1 MSYNLKNILVGTA
14 LSLILSV
21 SAADKVAAQLPA
33 TGGNENPGTVSLD
46 LDNTANNQEIM
57 PVLEDKTPE
66 NTAGTDMI
74 TPSAPAAKLGNA
86 PMGNNADGGDD
97 PLAPAMNNSD
107 PLAPNMDNSDPLAPS
122 MDKNAPILPDDETN
136 AIINDP
142 LQSPVAANAAAQLGQ
157 SKPQQPA
164 PSGNRAII
172 PNTADT
178 VDSIV
183 RPGDDPL
190 PDMAGLGGDEAGALG
205 QIDTNLFSK
214 MSTLEKQSALLSLEL
229 RREKIRNEIEA
240 IKAQR
245 QQAILEQQAAE
256 EEKQRKKQ
264 EWENEQKRKLLVEEQ
279 KLKEIE
285 AKIESL
291 RQEKVIKAY
300 KEEMLKEKQAWIK
313 NNEKIYQE
321 MAEIENDRQFLLND
335 FKMKL
340 SNLRNLAAKAV
351 VDAQNARD
359 RHNRDVEAL
368 KTKISVLQSRLD
380 AELAEKNKN
389 NPFAQLPAEKQVM
402 LSDVYAIMEVV
413 GKGQNLAAKLINKNG
428 DYFMVRKGTT
438 LQTGH
443 VIDEIAETYI
453 RGDLNG
459 AKDYLYFSAGGIL
472 DNEPVNNSVITKAK
486 LAGAKSGAAE
496 QGGDGTKGNL
506 VGTAGIPSLGEGL
519 FVR

>member
-1 MSYNLKNILVGTA
+1 M
-14 LSLILSV
+14 
-21 SAADKVAAQLPA
+21 
-33 TGGNENPGTVSLD
+33 
-46 LDNTANNQEIM
+46 
-57 PVLEDKTPE
+57 
-66 NTAGTDMI
+66 
-74 TPSAPAAKLGNA
+74 
-86 PMGNNADGGDD
+86 
-97 PLAPAMNNSD
+97 
-107 PLAPNMDNSDPLAPS
+107 
-122 MDKNAPILPDDETN
+122 
-136 AIINDP
+136 
-142 LQSPVAANAAAQLGQ
+142 
-157 SKPQQPA
+157 
-164 PSGNRAII
+164 
-172 PNTADT
+172 
-178 VDSIV
+178 
-183 RPGDDPL
+183 
-190 PDMAGLGGDEAGALG
+190 
-205 QIDTNLFSK
+205 
-214 MSTLEKQSALLSLEL
+214 
-229 RREKIRNEIEA
+229 
-240 IKAQR
+240 
-245 QQAILEQQAAE
+245 
-256 EEKQRKKQ
+256 
-264 EWENEQKRKLLVEEQ
+264 VEEQ

-285 AKIESL
+285 AQIESL

-300 KEEMLKEKQAWIK
+300 KEEMLAEKQAWIK

-321 MAEIENDRQFLLND
+321 MAEIENDRQFLIND

-359 RHNRDVEAL
+359 RHNRDVESL

-428 DYFMVRKGTT
+428 DYFMVRKGTI

-472 DNEPVNNSVITKAK
+472 DSEPVNNSVITKAK
-486 LAGAKSGAAE
+486 LAGAKSAGE
-496 QGGDGTKGNL
+496 QGGDAAKGNL

>member
-1 MSYNLKNILVGTA
+1 MSYNLKNILAGTA
-14 LSLILSV
+14 LSLVLSI
-21 SAADKVAAQLPA
+21 SAADRVAAQLPA
-33 TGGNENPGTVSLD
+33 ASGDTPGTVSLD
-46 LDNTANNQEIM
+46 LDNTNAQTGL
-57 PVLEDKTPE
+57 PVLEDNPV
-66 NTAGTDMI
+66 NDNAGGQMI
-74 TPSAPAAKLGNA
+74 TPSAPAARMESDATAANSASGV
-86 PMGNNADGGDD
+86 D
-97 PLAPAMNNSD
+97 PLAPAME
-107 PLAPNMDNSDPLAPS
+107 
-122 MDKNAPILPDDETN
+122 KNEPILPENDGN

-142 LQSPVAANAAAQLGQ
+142 LQAPATANAAAQLGKGT
-157 SKPQQPA
+157 SASPA
-164 PSGNRAII
+164 PSGNRAVI

-183 RPGDDPL
+183 RPEDDPL
-190 PDMAGLGGDEAGALG
+190 PNMTDMAGDEAGALS

-245 QQAILEQQAAE
+245 QKALLEQQAAE

-279 KLKEIE
+279 KLKELE
-285 AKIESL
+285 AQIESL
-291 RQEKVIKAY
+291 RQEKVLKAY
-300 KEEMLKEKQAWIK
+300 KEEMLVEKQAWIK
-313 NNEKIYQE
+313 NNEKIYQA
-321 MAEIENDRQFLLND
+321 MAEIENDRQFLIND

-359 RHNRDVEAL
+359 RHNRDVESL

-402 LSDVYAIMEVV
+402 LNDVYAIMEIV

-459 AKDYLYFSAGGIL
+459 QKDYLYFSAGGIL
-472 DNEPVNNSVITKAK
+472 DSEPVNNSVITQAK
-486 LAGAKSGAAE
+486 LSNARASTAAAQNSAAGSS
-496 QGGDGTKGNL
+496 L

>member
-33 TGGNENPGTVSLD
+33 AGGNEAPGAVSLD
-46 LDNTANNQEIM
+46 LDKTDNSQDVM
-57 PVLEDKTPE
+57 PVLEDSPTE
-66 NTAGTDMI
+66 NSANAPMI

-86 PMGNNADGGDD
+86 PMDNNSNGGVD
-97 PLAPAMNNSD
+97 PLAPAMNNN
-107 PLAPNMDNSDPLAPS
+107 PIAPS
-122 MDKNAPILPDDETN
+122 MDRNAPILPNDGEN

-142 LQSPVAANAAAQLGQ
+142 LQAPAVTNAAAQLGQ
-157 SKPQQPA
+157 SQPQQPA

-172 PNTADT
+172 PNTADM

-183 RPGDDPL
+183 RPEDDPL
-190 PDMAGLGGDEAGALG
+190 PDMANLGGDEAGALG

-264 EWENEQKRKLLVEEQ
+264 EWENEQKKKLLVEEQ

-285 AKIESL
+285 AQIESL

-300 KEEMLKEKQAWIK
+300 KEEMLAEKQAWIK

-321 MAEIENDRQFLLND
+321 MAEIENDRQFLIND

-359 RHNRDVEAL
+359 RHNRDVESL

-428 DYFMVRKGTT
+428 DYFMVRKGTI

-472 DNEPVNNSVITKAK
+472 DSEPVNNSVITKAK
-486 LAGAKSGAAE
+486 LAGAKSAGE
-496 QGGDGTKGNL
+496 QGGDAAKGNL

>member
-1 MSYNLKNILVGTA
+1 MSYKLKNILVGTA

-33 TGGNENPGTVSLD
+33 TGGNEALGAVSLD
-46 LDNTANNQEIM
+46 LDKTDNSQDVM
-57 PVLEDKTPE
+57 PVLEDSPTE
-66 NTAGTDMI
+66 NSANAPMI

-86 PMGNNADGGDD
+86 PMDNNSNGGVD
-97 PLAPAMNNSD
+97 PLAPALNSNN
-107 PLAPNMDNSDPLAPS
+107 PTAPGMDR
-122 MDKNAPILPDDETN
+122 NAPILPNDGEN

-142 LQSPVAANAAAQLGQ
+142 LQAPAVTNAAAQLGQ
-157 SKPQQPA
+157 SQPQQPA
-164 PSGNRAII
+164 SSGNRAII
-172 PNTADT
+172 PNTADM

-183 RPGDDPL
+183 LPEDDPL
-190 PDMAGLGGDEAGALG
+190 PDMASLGGDDAGALG

-229 RREKIRNEIEA
+229 RREKLRNEIEA

-245 QQAILEQQAAE
+245 QQAILEQQHAV

-264 EWENEQKRKLLVEEQ
+264 EWENEQKKKLLVEEQ

-285 AKIESL
+285 VQIESL

-300 KEEMLKEKQAWIK
+300 KEEMLAEKQAWIK
-313 NNEKIYQE
+313 NNEKIYQD
-321 MAEIENDRQFLLND
+321 MAEIENDRQFLIND

-359 RHNRDVEAL
+359 RHNRDVESL
-368 KTKISVLQSRLD
+368 KTKIAVLQSRLD

-472 DNEPVNNSVITKAK
+472 DSEPVNNSVITKAK
-486 LAGAKSGAAE
+486 LVGAKSADEQVSDGGA
-496 QGGDGTKGNL
+496 KGNL
-506 VGTAGIPSLGEGL
+506 VGTAGIPSLGTGL